1 MNILILNWRDIKN
14 PASGGAE
21 ILTHEIAKRLV
32 KKSHKIIQI
41 SAGFPNCKKK
51 EIIDGVQI
59 IRLGKWWSVHF
70 LAFFYY
76 FFNLRKNIDIVIDE
90 VHWYPFFSKLYAPKK
105 TILLA
110 CEVAEKLFFNLFPYP
125 FAILGRLVEKI
136 YLLLYKNTPTLV
148 ISPSTKED
156 LIKEGFKAKDI
167 TILPMGLNIPQNTKI
182 YPKEKKP
189 TIIYL
194 GRLCKQK
201 GIEDALT
208 AFEKVKK
215 EIPNSVLWIVGAGEK
230 FYVKKLKDIAKQISD
245 DIIFF
250 GFVSEKEKFKLLS
263 KAHVLIVPSVHEGW
277 GLIVPEAGFVE
288 TPAVVYN
295 VGGLRDLVEKGQNG
309 EIVEKTPEAMG
320 QAIKKLLNDSVKYS
334 KLRKGAREKA
344 EIYNWDNTVEK
355 LMQVFYKQL

>member
-21 ILTHEIAKRLV
+21 ILTHEIAKRWV
-32 KKSHKIIQI
+32 QKGHKVTQV
-41 SAGFPNCKKK
+41 STGFSNCQRR
-51 EIIDGVQI
+51 EIVDGVKI

-76 FFNLRKNIDIVIDE
+76 LFYLRKNVDIIIDE
-90 VHWYPFFSKLYAPKK
+90 VHWYPFFAKLYASKK

-110 CEVAEKLFFNLFPYP
+110 CEVAEKLFFSLFPYP
-125 FAILGRLVEKI
+125 LAILGRFLEKI
-136 YLLLYKNTPTLV
+136 YLFLYKNTPTLV

-156 LIKEGFKAKDI
+156 LIKEGFKAKNI
-167 TILPMGLNIPQNTKI
+167 TVLPMGLNIPSNTKI

-201 GIEDALT
+201 GIEDALK
-208 AFEKVKK
+208 AFEQVKK
-215 EIPNSVLWIVGAGEK
+215 EISNSVLWIVGAGEK
-230 FYVKKLKDIAKQISD
+230 SYVKKLKNIAKQISE

-250 GFVSEKEKFKLLS
+250 GFVSEREKFKLLS
-263 KAHVLIVPSVHEGW
+263 KAHILIVPSVHEGW
-277 GLIVPEAGFVE
+277 GLIVPEAGFVG
-288 TPAVVYN
+288 TPSVVYN

-309 EIVEKTPEAMG
+309 EIAEKTPEAMG
-320 QAIKKLLNDSVKYS
+320 QAIKKLLNDPVKYD
-334 KLRKGAREKA
+334 KLQKGARKKA
-344 EIYNWDNTVEK
+344 EIYDWDNTAEK
-355 LMQVFYKQL
+355 MMQIFSR